1 MTAIFKSGHFTT
13 QLELYIV
20 QNENII
26 TSYAISTNADVEDV
40 LPLLNDNKV
49 KNVIFYGQ
57 LGIYKKIE
65 KKIRNNQP
73 EVNILWQ

>member
-26 TSYAISTNADVEDV
+26 SSYAISTNADVEDV
-40 LPLLNDNKV
+40 LPLLNDN
-49 KNVIFYGQ
+49 NCLLYTSPSP
-57 LGIYKKIE
+57 
-65 KKIRNNQP
+65 RD
-73 EVNILWQ
+73 